1 MQHHHALPP
10 KQPARQEPVDAAHA
24 DRHHR
29 PPANPSGLAGS
40 NCGEIDVPSTAGG
53 DAADQASRGFEGWPR
68 GASSRCM
75 HFTYK
80 LHAGH
85 GARVRPW
92 KPLQLAREPQG
103 RGFADNQRP
112 SAPFQQG
119 RLEAGAR
126 QDHSA
131 LLFEFCTDQTEN
143 RTLLVGPTTSLGSRA
158 SYLAV

>member
-1 MQHHHALPP
+1 MKHHRALPP
-10 KQPARQEPVDAAHA
+10 KRLGRQEPVDAAHA

-40 NCGEIDVPSTAGG
+40 NCGERDVPATAGG

-68 GASSRCM
+68 AESSRCM
-75 HFTYK
+75 HFTCA

-85 GARVRPW
+85 DARVTAW
-92 KPLQLAREPQG
+92 KRLQLVREPEV

-112 SAPFQQG
+112 RAPFQRA
-119 RLEAGAR
+119 RLEAGAC

-158 SYLAV
+158 SCMTV